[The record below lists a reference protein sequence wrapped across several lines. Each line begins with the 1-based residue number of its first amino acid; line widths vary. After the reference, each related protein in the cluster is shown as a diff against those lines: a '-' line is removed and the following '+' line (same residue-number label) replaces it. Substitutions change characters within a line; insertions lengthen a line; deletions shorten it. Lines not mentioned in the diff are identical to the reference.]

1 MERPQQ
7 RGAGALARALTRR
20 IGAEL
25 AAHETSARAPEL
37 SPTDGE
43 IDTAMLDR
51 AIEQA
56 LSRSTRIQEEKT
68 AAPGYLAELLAL
80 SPLDRETAVIVEP
93 RYQSYTLA
101 SYTLERSWKAVFHD
115 PGLARELARLARAIV
130 LQTDPRS
137 CGGSAALAD
146 LEAYALAMQGN
157 AQRVAGEL
165 RDSLASFVQSRKTQE
180 KGGAD
185 PDLGGR
191 IDVLEA
197 SLRRDLRQ
205 FEAAHALLDRSAAT
219 FRALGDRKQAT
230 YAVINRANVFVVQR
244 DLQNAVSTL
253 KKALALVQDP
263 WLDLCVRH
271 NLISALAECGQ
282 AREASDLYDQSR
294 SLYLQFSDPLTSC
307 RRLWAEG
314 LIAREIGDDLDSA
327 RDLLSEA
334 TERLAE
340 QGYGFDAALAGLDL
354 VAVYAKQ
361 GKTDAVLGVASDLI
375 QLFQMHNVQPEAL
388 AALRIVQDAAERR
401 TLDLTVLA
409 QAAELVRANQ
419 VVRSASAD

>member
-7 RGAGALARALTRR
+7 RGAGALARALTRK

-25 AAHETSARAPEL
+25 ATHETSARAPEL

-43 IDTAMLDR
+43 IDAAMLDR
-51 AIEQA
+51 AVEQA
-56 LSRSTRIQEEKT
+56 LSRSTRIQEERT
-68 AAPGYLAELLAL
+68 AAPVCLAELLAL

-93 RYQSYTLA
+93 RYQTYPLA

-115 PGLARELARLARAIV
+115 PGLARELARLARSIV
-130 LQTDPRS
+130 LQTDPQS

-165 RDSLASFVQSRKTQE
+165 RESQESFQQARLVQE

-185 PDLGGR
+185 PDLTGR

-205 FEAAHALLDRSAAT
+205 FEAAHSLLDRSAAI

-230 YAVINRANVFVVQR
+230 YAIINRANVFVVQR
-244 DLQNAVSTL
+244 DLQNAVPTL

-271 NLISALAECGQ
+271 NLISALVECGQ
-282 AREASDLYDQSR
+282 AREASNLYNESR

-314 LIAREIGDDLDSA
+314 LIAREIGEDLDSA
-327 RDLLSEA
+327 RNLLSEA

-361 GKTDAVLGVASDLI
+361 GRTDAVLGVASDLI
-375 QLFQMHNVQPEAL
+375 RLFQMRNVQPEAL
-388 AALRIVQDAAERR
+388 AALRIVQNAAERQA
-401 TLDLTVLA
+401 LDLTVLA
-409 QAAELVRANQ
+409 QAAELVRAHQ
-419 VVRSASAD
+419 VVRVASAD

>member
-7 RGAGALARALTRR
+7 RGAGALARALTRK

-37 SPTDGE
+37 SPIEGE
-43 IDTAMLDR
+43 IDAAMLDR
-51 AIEQA
+51 AVEQA
-56 LSRSTRIQEEKT
+56 LSRSTRIQEERT
-68 AAPGYLAELLAL
+68 AAPVCLAELLAL

-93 RYQSYTLA
+93 RYQTYTLA

-115 PGLARELARLARAIV
+115 PGLARELARLARSIV

-165 RDSLASFVQSRKTQE
+165 RESQESFQQARLVQES
-180 KGGAD
+180 AD
-185 PDLGGR
+185 PDLTGR

-205 FEAAHALLDRSAAT
+205 FEAAHSLLDRSAAI

-230 YAVINRANVFVVQR
+230 YAIINRANVFVVQR
-244 DLQNAVSTL
+244 DLQNAVPTL

-271 NLISALAECGQ
+271 NLISALVECGQ
-282 AREASDLYDQSR
+282 AREASDLYDESR

-314 LIAREIGDDLDSA
+314 LIAREIGEDLDSA
-327 RDLLSEA
+327 RNLLSEA

-361 GKTDAVLGVASDLI
+361 GRADAVLGVASDLI
-375 QLFQMHNVQPEAL
+375 QLFQVRNVQPEAL
-388 AALRIVQDAAERR
+388 AALRIVQDAAERQA
-401 TLDLTVLA
+401 LDLTVLA
-409 QAAELVRANQ
+409 QAAELVRAHQ
-419 VVRSASAD
+419 VVRVASAD